1 MKRIKIIYIAL
12 LALFAASCDSY
23 LDETPDNRAEVD
35 SQLKIRKLLVSAYSS
50 GGYGIV
56 TELSSDNVDDMGT
69 NNPYTSRF
77 YEQLANWVD
86 VTETDNDD
94 PKQIWENAYD
104 AIAHSNEALA
114 AIAKLGEENLLPEKG
129 EALITRAYNH
139 FVLVNVFCKHY
150 NKSTS
155 SSDLGIPY
163 MEKSEIT
170 LNPKYERGTVAEV
183 YEKINADI
191 EAALPLISDDVYEV
205 SSYHFTKKAAYG
217 FAARFNLYYE
227 NWAKAKEYATIVVT
241 IDPTTQIRDWAAIGA
256 LPRQPDPVTQAYIND
271 AANLLVLTDASNMG
285 YVFGAYY
292 TGSRYNHTRKIADEQ
307 TLFAPLPWGAVSRAA
322 YNFGPFVYSATN
334 LDKTL
339 FYKIPAIFEYTD
351 PVAGVGYRRTVS
363 IPFTTDESLLV
374 RAEAEIMLGE
384 NDAAL
389 ADLNAW
395 SSNFFKGSV
404 TTIDA
409 VNTFY
414 NALPYSSE
422 VAPNQKKKLN
432 PGFTIAAGTQ
442 ENMIH
447 YALQCRRILTLH
459 EGMRWFDIKRY
470 GIEVPRF
477 QIQSDGSVTVLDVLK
492 TDDLRKAIQIPQDVV
507 SAGLTA
513 NPR

>member
-1 MKRIKIIYIAL
+1 MKRFKIVYIVL
-12 LALFAASCDSY
+12 LAMFAASCDSY

-35 SQLKIRKLLVSAYSS
+35 SQTKIRKLLVSAYPT
-50 GGYGIV
+50 GGYTLV
-56 TELSSDNVDDMGT
+56 TEISSDNVDDMGT
-69 NNPYTSRF
+69 SNPNTSRF

-86 VTETDNDD
+86 VTEVENDD
-94 PKQIWENAYD
+94 PKQIWESSYN

-114 AIAKLGEENLLPEKG
+114 AIAKLDEENLKAEKG

-139 FVLVNVFCKHY
+139 FVLVNVFCNHY

-155 SSDLGIPY
+155 STDLGIPY
-163 MEKSEIT
+163 MEKSETT
-170 LNPKYERGTVAEV
+170 LNPKYERGTVADV

-191 EAALPLISDDVYEV
+191 EAALPLISDDMYEI
-205 SSYHFTKKAAYG
+205 SAYHFTKKAAYA

-227 NWAKAKEYATIVVT
+227 NWTKAKEYANVVVT
-241 IDPTTQIRDWAAIGA
+241 EDPLTVLRDWAAIGA

-271 AANLLVLTDASNMG
+271 AANLLALTDGSIVG
-285 YVFGAYY
+285 VYFGAYY
-292 TGSRYNHTRKIADEQ
+292 HGSRFNHSKKIADEQ
-307 TLFAPLPWGAVSRAA
+307 TLLAPLPWGATARADF
-322 YNFGPFVYSATN
+322 NFGPFVYAGTN

-339 FYKIPAIFEYTD
+339 FYKIPYLFEYTD
-351 PVAGVGYRRTVS
+351 PVAGIGYSRTVT
-363 IPFTTDESLLV
+363 IPFTTDETLLV
-374 RAEAEIMLGE
+374 RAEAEVMLGE

-395 SSNFFKGSV
+395 SKNFFKGKEA
-404 TTIDA
+404 TLDQ

-414 NALPYSSE
+414 DAMEYSSE

-432 PGFTIAAGTQ
+432 PNFAVATGTQ

-447 YALQCRRILTLH
+447 YVLQCRRILTLH
-459 EGMRWFDIKRY
+459 EGLRWFDIKRY

-477 QIQSDGSVTVLDVLK
+477 QIQADGTVTVLDVLK
-492 TDDLRKAIQIPQDVV
+492 ANDLRKAIQIPQDVV